1 MMVDPFSRWVR
12 RASVRASVNANV
24 KDERIGLSNQ
34 VCVVQRA
41 LLAGLLMSASCLAQ
55 TFPGVSLAEDTTQW
69 PVRKSGLWQLTLQTP
84 GVAPQ
89 IVRHC
94 IDART
99 DRLMQQLTEG
109 TDAVTCAQRT
119 YRREGERFIGESE
132 CRFGTSTAVIRS
144 SVTGDF
150 SRSYKGE
157 VDSRIEPP
165 TAGMNQYKV
174 SLNARWLSACPAGWK
189 AGDMD
194 VPGMGRVNIAD
205 VQSARRLSAAPTT
218 KSGAK

>member
-1 MMVDPFSRWVR
+1 VK
-12 RASVRASVNANV
+12 RA
-24 KDERIGLSNQ
+24 LHT
-34 VCVVQRA
+34 
-41 LLAGLLMSASCLAQ
+41 LLAGLLMPVACLSQ
-55 TFPGVSLAEDTTQW
+55 TLPGATLAEDTAQW
-69 PVRKSGLWQLTLQTP
+69 PVRKAGLWQVTLQTP

-89 IVRHC
+89 VVRHC

-109 TDAVTCAQRT
+109 TDAVTCARRT
-119 YRREGERFIGESE
+119 YRRDGERFIGESE

-144 SVTGDF
+144 NVEGDF